1 MTKANVVRIA
11 EMLVEDS
18 STTHLHNRICSV
30 AIKLLGADG
39 ASLAIMVK
47 SFLRSSVA
55 TAVEYSFLDE
65 QQITYAD
72 GPTFDASKSSEPV
85 SAENFNSVKERRKW
99 PIFAPIANQHGLVS
113 MVAYPMRIA
122 ESNLG
127 AISGYRK
134 NADPLSNQQFL
145 DGLALSTLSVSLLV
159 EELAGKKVADRNE
172 ILAPVSMDQSLV
184 HFAAGKVAE
193 RYNIS
198 TLEGL
203 VRMRAYAYK
212 SDLPLV
218 AVATQISDGNV
229 EDFLGEES

>member
-1 MTKANVVRIA
+1 
-11 EMLVEDS
+11 
-18 STTHLHNRICSV
+18 
-30 AIKLLGADG
+30 
-39 ASLAIMVK
+39 
-47 SFLRSSVA
+47 
-55 TAVEYSFLDE
+55 
-65 QQITYAD
+65 
-72 GPTFDASKSSEPV
+72 
-85 SAENFNSVKERRKW
+85 
-99 PIFAPIANQHGLVS
+99 

-218 AVATQISDGNV
+218 VVATQISDGNV

>member
-1 MTKANVVRIA
+1 
-11 EMLVEDS
+11 
-18 STTHLHNRICSV
+18 
-30 AIKLLGADG
+30 
-39 ASLAIMVK
+39 
-47 SFLRSSVA
+47 
-55 TAVEYSFLDE
+55 
-65 QQITYAD
+65 
-72 GPTFDASKSSEPV
+72 
-85 SAENFNSVKERRKW
+85 
-99 PIFAPIANQHGLVS
+99 
-113 MVAYPMRIA
+113 
-122 ESNLG
+122 
-127 AISGYRK
+127 
-134 NADPLSNQQFL
+134 
-145 DGLALSTLSVSLLV
+145 LLV

-218 AVATQISDGNV
+218 VVATQISDGNV